1 MAKKKKK
8 ILPKEKR
15 NDVKP
20 YTGNTWT
27 LKQEKEWLRERR
39 KKFASPGP
47 EHWPAHK
54 PKMTLAQQMMKG
66 RPGLFQMC
74 SVNIY

>member
-1 MAKKKKK
+1 MAKKKK

-20 YTGNTWT
+20 YTGNTYNRHV
-27 LKQEKEWLRERR
+27 LKKRHKERC
-39 KKFASPGP
+39 PNIGP
-47 EHWPAHK
+47 EHGPAHK
-54 PKMTLAQQMMKG
+54 PKLTLEQKMRKG